1 MMSKDVVAVA
11 TLLGTLAMLQL
22 MSGVVVEQAGNLF
35 STAFGYVANLQN
47 VPVPELL
54 RTYLTRCIVTVIIVA
69 GPLLSV
75 PAGAGPPAP
84 PFPNPGGGAGGG
96 P

>member
-1 MMSKDVVAVA
+1 MPGDSKTEKATPKKRRDERKKGNVMMSKDAVAVA

-54 RTYLTRCIVTVIIVA
+54 RT
-69 GPLLSV
+69 
-75 PAGAGPPAP
+75 
-84 PFPNPGGGAGGG
+84 
-96 P
+96 

>member
-1 MMSKDVVAVA
+1 MMSKDAVAVA

-47 VPVPELL
+47 VP
-54 RTYLTRCIVTVIIVA
+54 
-69 GPLLSV
+69 
-75 PAGAGPPAP
+75 
-84 PFPNPGGGAGGG
+84 
-96 P
+96 